1 MRMRIS
7 PARGAGSGSVSYL
20 STSGGPN
27 SWMTIAFMRFPC
39 LQNVNRP
46 AASRL
51 PRQDL
56 PSSLDEGTSI
66 DLHTGFAHDAFPFG
80 GVGLDQV
87 GEFGR
92 GCDGGIGEVGFQPL
106 PGVRILGERAHIAA
120 ELVDDAVW
128 RPLRSKQ

>member
-7 PARGAGSGSVSYL
+7 RARGAGSGSVSYL

-27 SWMTIAFMRFPC
+27 SWMTIAFMRFLC
-39 LQNVNRP
+39 LQNANYP

-51 PRQDL
+51 PRQDI

-92 GCDGGIGEVGFQPL
+92 GHDGGSDGAGLQPR
-106 PGVRILGERAHIAA
+106 PGVRSLGGRAHVAA
-120 ELVDDAVW
+120 ELGGAAG
-128 RPLRSKQ
+128 L